1 MSKEVGITVSKND
14 NFSEWYTQVVVKAE
28 LADYAPVK
36 GLIVLRPD
44 GYSIWESIKESLDKK
59 LKETGHRNG
68 FLPVLIPESLLGKE
82 KEHFEGFNPEVFW
95 VTHSGNSELGDKLAL
110 RPTSETLAYSL
121 YSKWIKS
128 WRDLPLKINFW
139 NTALRAEIKGTK
151 PFLRTS
157 EFLWQEGHTVHANKD
172 EAEKE
177 VADILQLY
185 KKIIEEELAIPV
197 ITGKKSENDKFVG
210 AVYTDTLESLMPDGK
225 ALQMGTSHFLG
236 QNFSKPFDVKY
247 LNETNTETFAW
258 QTSWGVSWRLIGG
271 MIMTHGD
278 DKGLILP
285 PKIAPIQVVIIPI
298 YYSDD
303 EKEIVIKEAK
313 KIKELLTGTFT
324 FPTKSWKN
332 LRVHLDDREQL
343 TPGFKF
349 NDWEMKGIP
358 IRIEIGPKD
367 IAKNQFVLVRR
378 QNRTKT
384 SINRADSTKMEEVQ
398 EEPVALQE
406 KISYE
411 LENIQKE
418 MFDAAKKILDE
429 RVVRVSEYQQ
439 FKEELDNGKMIDCS
453 WCGNQ
458 TCEDK
463 IKEETGAD
471 LRVIPSNN
479 TKAETCIYC
488 KNSGTTNVL
497 FARGY

>member
-1 MSKEVGITVSKND
+1 MSKEVGITVSKSED
-14 NFSEWYTQVVVKAE
+14 FSEWYTQVVIKSE

-68 FLPVLIPESLLGKE
+68 FLPILIPESLLGKE
-82 KEHFEGFNPEVFW
+82 KKHFEGFNPEVFW
-95 VTHSGNSELGDKLAL
+95 VTHSGDSEIGDKLAL

-121 YSKWIKS
+121 FSKWIRS

-139 NTALRAEIKGTK
+139 NSALRAEIKGTK

-157 EFLWQEGHTVHANKD
+157 EFLWQEGHTVHATKD

-177 VADILQLY
+177 VADILELY
-185 KKIIEEELAIPV
+185 KKTIEEELAVPV
-197 ITGKKSENDKFVG
+197 ITGKKSEKDKFVG
-210 AVYTDTLESLMPDGK
+210 AIYTDTLESLMPDGK

-236 QNFSKPFDVKY
+236 ENFSKPFDVKY
-247 LNETNTETFAW
+247 LDDNNTETFAW

-278 DKGLILP
+278 DKGLVLP

-303 EKEIVIKEAK
+303 EKGNVIQKANQIRDDLS
-313 KIKELLTGTFT
+313 KI
-324 FPTKSWKN
+324 N

-367 IAKNQFVLVRR
+367 IAKNQLVLVKRHN
-378 QNRTKT
+378 QTK
-384 SINRADSTKMEEVQ
+384 INIDINSFA
-398 EEPVALQE
+398 E
-406 KISYE
+406 KISSE
-411 LENIQKE
+411 LKNIQKE
-418 MFDAAKKILDE
+418 MFDTAKKILDE
-429 RVVRVSEYQQ
+429 RIVRVSEYQQ
-439 FKEELDNGKMIDCS
+439 FKEELENGKMIDCS

-463 IKEETGAD
+463 IKEETSAD
-471 LRVIPSNN
+471 LRVIPFDSQQ
-479 TKAETCIYC
+479 KSETCIYC

-497 FARGY
+497 FAKGY

>member
-1 MSKEVGITVSKND
+1 LSKEVGITVSKND
-14 NFSEWYTQVVVKAE
+14 DFSEWYTQVIIKAE

-68 FLPVLIPESLLGKE
+68 FLPVLIPESLLSKE
-82 KEHFEGFNPEVFW
+82 KKHFEGFNPEVFW
-95 VTHSGNSELGDKLAL
+95 VTHSGNSELGDRLAL

-121 YSKWIKS
+121 FSKWIRS

-157 EFLWQEGHTVHANKD
+157 EFLWQEGHTVHTTKD

-177 VADILQLY
+177 VKDILEMY
-185 KKIIEEELAIPV
+185 KKIIEEELAVPV
-197 ITGKKSENDKFVG
+197 ITGKKSEKDKFVG
-210 AVYTDTLESLMPDGK
+210 AVETNTLESLMPDGK

-247 LNETNTETFAW
+247 LDESNNETFAW

-271 MIMTHGD
+271 MIMIHGD
-278 DKGLILP
+278 DKGLVLP
-285 PKIAPIQVVIIPI
+285 PKLAPIQVVIIPI
-298 YYSDD
+298 YYSKE
-303 EKEIVIKEAK
+303 EKDSVMQKARQIKDNLS
-313 KIKELLTGTFT
+313 KID
-324 FPTKSWKN
+324 

-358 IRIEIGPKD
+358 VRIEIGPKD
-367 IAKNQFVLVRR
+367 IAKNQVVLARR
-378 QNRTKT
+378 HNRTKT
-384 SINRADSTKMEEVQ
+384 SLGVDSLTDE
-398 EEPVALQE
+398 
-406 KISYE
+406 ISSE
-411 LENIQKE
+411 LKNIQKE

-429 RVVRVSEYQQ
+429 RVVRVSEYQK
-439 FKEELDNGKMIDCS
+439 FKKELDNGKMIDCS

-458 TCEDK
+458 TCENK

-471 LRVIPSNN
+471 IRVIPPNN
-479 TKAETCIYC
+479 IKLETCIYC

>member
-1 MSKEVGITVSKND
+1 LSKEVGITVSKSE
-14 NFSEWYTQVVVKAE
+14 NFSEWYTQVVIKAE

-82 KEHFEGFNPEVFW
+82 KKHFEGFNPEVFW
-95 VTHSGNSELGDKLAL
+95 VTHSGDSEIGDKLAL

-121 YSKWIKS
+121 FSKWIRS

-139 NTALRAEIKGTK
+139 NSALRAEIKGTK

-157 EFLWQEGHTVHANKD
+157 EFLWQEGHTVHATKD

-177 VADILQLY
+177 VADILELY
-185 KKIIEEELAIPV
+185 KKTIEEELAVPV
-197 ITGKKSENDKFVG
+197 ITGKKSEKDKFVG

-236 QNFSKPFDVKY
+236 ENFSKPFDVKY
-247 LNETNTETFAW
+247 LDEKNTETFAW

-278 DKGLILP
+278 DKGLVLP
-285 PKIAPIQVVIIPI
+285 PKIAPVQVVIIPI

-303 EKEIVIKEAK
+303 EKENVVQKANQIKDSLS
-313 KIKELLTGTFT
+313 KI
-324 FPTKSWKN
+324 N

-367 IAKNQFVLVRR
+367 IAKNQVVLVRR
-378 QNRTKT
+378 HNQVKT
-384 SINRADSTKMEEVQ
+384 SIEMDSSS
-398 EEPVALQE
+398 E
-406 KISYE
+406 KISSE
-411 LENIQKE
+411 LKNIQKE
-418 MFDAAKKILDE
+418 MFDAAKKILEE

-439 FKEELDNGKMIDCS
+439 FKEELENGKMIDCS

-463 IKEETGAD
+463 IKEETSAD
-471 LRVIPSNN
+471 LRVIPFDN
-479 TKAETCIYC
+479 TKKSETCIYC

-497 FARGY
+497 FAKGY

>member
-1 MSKEVGITVSKND
+1 MNKEVGITTSKND
-14 NFSEWYTQVVVKAE
+14 DFSEWYTQVVIKAE
-28 LADYAPVK
+28 LVDYAPVK

-68 FLPVLIPESLLGKE
+68 FLPVLIPESLLSKE
-82 KEHFEGFNPEVFW
+82 KKHFEGFNPEVFW
-95 VTHSGNSELGDKLAL
+95 VTHSGDSEIGDRLAL

-139 NTALRAEIKGTK
+139 NSALRAEITGTK

-157 EFLWQEGHTVHANKD
+157 EFLWQEGHTVHATQD
-172 EAEKE
+172 EAENE
-177 VADILQLY
+177 VMEILNIY
-185 KKIIEEELAIPV
+185 KKTIEEELAIPV
-197 ITGKKSENDKFVG
+197 ITGKKSEKDKFVG
-210 AVYTDTLESLMPDGK
+210 AIYTTTLESLMPDGK

-247 LNETNTETFAW
+247 LDENNNETFAW

-271 MIMTHGD
+271 MIMTHSD
-278 DKGLILP
+278 DKGLVLP
-285 PKIAPIQVVIIPI
+285 PKVSPIQVVIIPI
-298 YYSDD
+298 YYSKEDR
-303 EKEIVIKEAK
+303 EKMILEAN
-313 KIKELLTGTFT
+313 KIKDSL
-324 FPTKSWKN
+324 SN
-332 LRVHLDDREQL
+332 NNVRVELDDRDNL

-349 NDWEMKGIP
+349 NDWELKGIP

-367 IAKNQFVLVRR
+367 IEKNQVVMARR
-378 QNRTKT
+378 YNQTK
-384 SINRADSTKMEEVQ
+384 DD
-398 EEPVALQE
+398 
-406 KISYE
+406 ISLDKVSETLNLE
-411 LENIQKE
+411 LENIQQQ
-418 MFDAAKKILDE
+418 MFVNAKKILDE

-439 FKEELDNGKMIDCS
+439 FKDELMNGKMIDCS

-471 LRVIPSNN
+471 LRVIPFDGTQKS
-479 TKAETCIYC
+479 ETCIYC
-488 KNSGTTNVL
+488 KNSGTTNAL
-497 FARGY
+497 FAKGY

>member
-14 NFSEWYTQVVVKAE
+14 NFSEWYTQVVIKAE

-68 FLPVLIPESLLGKE
+68 FLPVLIPESLLSKE

-95 VTHSGNSELGDKLAL
+95 VTQSGNSEIGDRLAL

-121 YSKWIKS
+121 FSKWIRS

-139 NTALRAEIKGTK
+139 NSALRAEIKGTK

-157 EFLWQEGHTVHANKD
+157 EFLWQEGHTVHATKD

-177 VADILQLY
+177 VADILELY
-185 KKIIEEELAIPV
+185 KKTIEEELAVPV

-298 YYSDD
+298 YHTNDD
-303 EKEIVIKEAK
+303 RDSVIQKAHQIK
-313 KIKELLTGTFT
+313 DDLSKID
-324 FPTKSWKN
+324 

-367 IAKNQFVLVRR
+367 IAKKQIVLGRR
-378 QNRTKT
+378 HNRTKT
-384 SINRADSTKMEEVQ
+384 SLNMDSLTD
-398 EEPVALQE
+398 
-406 KISYE
+406 KISSE
-411 LENIQKE
+411 LKNIQKE

-429 RVVRVSEYQQ
+429 RIVRVTEYQQ
-439 FKEELDNGKMIDCS
+439 FKEQLDNGKMIDCS
-453 WCGNQ
+453 WCGKQ

-471 LRVIPSNN
+471 IRVIPSDN

>member
-1 MSKEVGITVSKND
+1 MSKEIGITVSKSE
-14 NFSEWYTQVVVKAE
+14 NFSEWYTQVVIKAE

-68 FLPVLIPESLLGKE
+68 FLPVLIPESLLAKE
-82 KEHFEGFNPEVFW
+82 KEHFEGLNPEVFW
-95 VTHSGNSELGDKLAL
+95 VTHSGNSEIGDRLAL

-121 YSKWIKS
+121 FSKWIRS

-139 NTALRAEIKGTK
+139 NSALRAEIKGTK

-157 EFLWQEGHTVHANKD
+157 EFLWQEGHTVHATKD

-177 VADILQLY
+177 VADILELY
-185 KKIIEEELAIPV
+185 KKTIEEELAVPV
-197 ITGKKSENDKFVG
+197 VTGKKSEKDKFVG
-210 AVYTDTLESLMPDGK
+210 AVYTNTLESLMPDGK

-247 LNETNTETFAW
+247 LDENNSETFAW

-278 DKGLILP
+278 DKGLVLP
-285 PKIAPIQVVIIPI
+285 PKVAPIQVVIIPI
-298 YYSDD
+298 YYS
-303 EKEIVIKEAK
+303 KEDKENVLQKACQIKDSLSNND
-313 KIKELLTGTFT
+313 I
-324 FPTKSWKN
+324 
-332 LRVHLDDREQL
+332 RVHLDDREQL

-367 IAKNQFVLVRR
+367 IAKNQIVLARR
-378 QNRTKT
+378 HNQT
-384 SINRADSTKMEEVQ
+384 
-398 EEPVALQE
+398 
-406 KISYE
+406 KISLDIDGLTEKTLSE
-411 LENIQKE
+411 LKNIQKE

-439 FKEELDNGKMIDCS
+439 FKEELENGKMIDCS

-471 LRVIPSNN
+471 LRVIPSDN

>member
-14 NFSEWYTQVVVKAE
+14 NFSEWYTQVIIKAE

-44 GYSIWESIKESLDKK
+44 GYSIWESIKESLDSK

-68 FLPVLIPESLLGKE
+68 FLPVLIPESLLAKE
-82 KEHFEGFNPEVFW
+82 KEHFEGLNPEVFW
-95 VTHSGNSELGDKLAL
+95 VTHSGNSELGDRLAL

-121 YSKWIKS
+121 FSKWIRS
-128 WRDLPLKINFW
+128 WRDLPLKMNFW

-157 EFLWQEGHTVHANKD
+157 EFLWQEGHTVHATKD

-177 VADILQLY
+177 VADILELY
-185 KKIIEEELAIPV
+185 KKTIEEELAVPV

-247 LNETNTETFAW
+247 LDETNTETFAW

-298 YYSDD
+298 YTNDD
-303 EKEIVIKEAK
+303 KDSVIQKAHQIK
-313 KIKELLTGTFT
+313 DDLSKID
-324 FPTKSWKN
+324 

-367 IAKNQFVLVRR
+367 IAKKQVVLVRR
-378 QNRTKT
+378 HNRTKT
-384 SINRADSTKMEEVQ
+384 SLNMDSLTDE
-398 EEPVALQE
+398 
-406 KISYE
+406 ISSE
-411 LENIQKE
+411 LKNIQKE

-439 FKEELDNGKMIDCS
+439 FKKELENGKMIDCS

-471 LRVIPSNN
+471 LRVIPSDN

-488 KNSGTTNVL
+488 KNSGITNVL

>member
-1 MSKEVGITVSKND
+1 LSKEVGITVSKND
-14 NFSEWYTQVVVKAE
+14 DFSEWYTQVIIKAE

-68 FLPVLIPESLLGKE
+68 FLPVLIPESLLSKE
-82 KEHFEGFNPEVFW
+82 KKHFEGFNPEVFW
-95 VTHSGNSELGDKLAL
+95 VTHSGNSELGDRLAL

-121 YSKWIKS
+121 FSKWIRS

-157 EFLWQEGHTVHANKD
+157 EFLWQEGHTVHATKD

-177 VADILQLY
+177 VADILELY
-185 KKIIEEELAIPV
+185 KKTIEEELAVPV

-210 AVYTDTLESLMPDGK
+210 AVYTDSLESLMPDGK

-298 YYSDD
+298 YHTNDD
-303 EKEIVIKEAK
+303 KDSVIQKAHQIK
-313 KIKELLTGTFT
+313 DDLTKID
-324 FPTKSWKN
+324 

-367 IAKNQFVLVRR
+367 IAKKQVVLVRR
-378 QNRTKT
+378 HNRTKT
-384 SINRADSTKMEEVQ
+384 SLNMDSLTEE
-398 EEPVALQE
+398 
-406 KISYE
+406 ISSE
-411 LENIQKE
+411 LKNIQKE

-429 RVVRVSEYQQ
+429 RIVRVSEYQQ

-458 TCEDK
+458 ACEDK

-471 LRVIPSNN
+471 IRVIPPNN
-479 TKAETCIYC
+479 IKPETCIYC

>member
-1 MSKEVGITVSKND
+1 MSKEIGITVSKSE
-14 NFSEWYTQVVVKAE
+14 NFSEWYTQVVIKAE

-68 FLPVLIPESLLGKE
+68 FLPVLIPESLLAKE

-95 VTHSGNSELGDKLAL
+95 VTHSGNSEIGDRLAL

-121 YSKWIKS
+121 FSKWIRS

-139 NTALRAEIKGTK
+139 NSALRAEIKGTK

-157 EFLWQEGHTVHANKD
+157 EFLWQEGHTVHATKD

-177 VADILQLY
+177 VADILELY
-185 KKIIEEELAIPV
+185 KKTIEEELAVPV
-197 ITGKKSENDKFVG
+197 VTGKKSEKDKFVG
-210 AVYTDTLESLMPDGK
+210 AVYTNTLESLMPDGK

-247 LNETNTETFAW
+247 LDENNSEIFAW

-278 DKGLILP
+278 DKGLVLP
-285 PKIAPIQVVIIPI
+285 PKVAPIQVVIIPI
-298 YYSDD
+298 YHS
-303 EKEIVIKEAK
+303 KEDKENVLQKACQIKDSLSNND
-313 KIKELLTGTFT
+313 I
-324 FPTKSWKN
+324 
-332 LRVHLDDREQL
+332 RVHLDDREQL

-367 IAKNQFVLVRR
+367 IAKNQIVLARR
-378 QNRTKT
+378 HNQT
-384 SINRADSTKMEEVQ
+384 
-398 EEPVALQE
+398 
-406 KISYE
+406 KISLDIDGLTEKTLSE
-411 LENIQKE
+411 LKNIQKE

-439 FKEELDNGKMIDCS
+439 FKKELENGKMIDCS

-471 LRVIPSNN
+471 LRVIPSDN

>member
-1 MSKEVGITVSKND
+1 LSKEVGITVSKNED
-14 NFSEWYTQVVVKAE
+14 FSEWYTQIIIKAE

-68 FLPVLIPESLLGKE
+68 FLPILIPESLLGKE

-95 VTHSGNSELGDKLAL
+95 VTHSGESEIGDRLAL

-151 PFLRTS
+151 PFIRTS
-157 EFLWQEGHTVHANKD
+157 EFLWQEGHTVHATKD

-177 VADILQLY
+177 VMEILKIY
-185 KKIIEEELAIPV
+185 KKTIEEEIAVPV
-197 ITGKKSENDKFVG
+197 VTGKKSEKDKFVG
-210 AVYTDTLESLMPDGK
+210 AVYTVTLESLMPDGK

-247 LNETNTETFAW
+247 LDENNVETFAW
-258 QTSWGVSWRLIGG
+258 QTSWGISWRLIGG
-271 MIMTHGD
+271 MIMTHSD
-278 DKGLILP
+278 DKGLVLP
-285 PKIAPIQVVIIPI
+285 PKLAPIQVVIIPI
-298 YYSDD
+298 YYS
-303 EKEIVIKEAK
+303 KEDRGKIVQEAK
-313 KIKELLTGTFT
+313 KIQDVLTDVEIRTQ
-324 FPTKSWKN
+324 
-332 LRVHLDDREQL
+332 LDDRDQV

-349 NDWEMKGIP
+349 HDWELKGIP

-367 IAKNQFVLVRR
+367 VAKNQVVMARR
-378 QNRTKT
+378 YNQTKD
-384 SINRADSTKMEEVQ
+384 SISIDKLSGAI
-398 EEPVALQE
+398 AA
-406 KISYE
+406 E
-411 LENIQKE
+411 LENIQQQ

-429 RVVRVSEYQQ
+429 RISAVSQYEQ
-439 FKEELDNGKMIDCS
+439 FKAELENGKMLSCS
-453 WCGNQ
+453 WCGKQ
-458 TCEDK
+458 ECEDK
-463 IKEETGAD
+463 IKEETGAE
-471 LRVIPSNN
+471 LRVIPSDDG
-479 TKAETCIYC
+479 KKVETCIYC
-488 KNSGTTNVL
+488 KDNGAANVL